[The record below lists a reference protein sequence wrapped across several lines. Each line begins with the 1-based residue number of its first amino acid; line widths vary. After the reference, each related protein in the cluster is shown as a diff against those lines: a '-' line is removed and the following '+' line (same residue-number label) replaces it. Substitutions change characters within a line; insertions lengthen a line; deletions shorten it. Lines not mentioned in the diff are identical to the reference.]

1 MANQQ
6 VVTLVSET
14 VPAHVSQ
21 ASGLGNENVTKDH
34 LQTPRVKLLQQLN
47 NEVDENHGDYIKG
60 AKPGNFINS
69 VTRDNYGRELYVI
82 NVHFTEDFVL
92 WRKREK
98 GGGLV
103 NTFST
108 YQDAVSFL
116 NTEGLP
122 LDDHE
127 IIQTQSHL
135 LLKKDDTTGDLLSTP
150 FIMDFASSKL
160 RVSREWNTQIKQ
172 LGGDRFSSLWKINA
186 VQTQNRAAQKFWNL
200 SVENMGWVM
209 EDDYSFAKEV
219 YGQVNDVSGNGAG

>member
-6 VVTLVSET
+6 AISLVSES

-21 ASGLGNENVTKDH
+21 SSGLGNENITKDH

-47 NEVDENHGDYIKG
+47 NEVDENHGDYIEG
-60 AKPGNFINS
+60 ARPGHFINS
-69 VTRDNYGRELYVI
+69 VTRDNYGRDLYVI

-103 NTFST
+103 STFSS

-116 NTEGLP
+116 NAEGLP

-135 LLKKDDTTGDLLSTP
+135 LL
-150 FIMDFASSKL
+150 
-160 RVSREWNTQIKQ
+160 
-172 LGGDRFSSLWKINA
+172 
-186 VQTQNRAAQKFWNL
+186 
-200 SVENMGWVM
+200 
-209 EDDYSFAKEV
+209 
-219 YGQVNDVSGNGAG
+219 